1 MVFCWCL
8 SLCTPCLQTVPL
20 SAMFA
25 AVEREKA
32 RLRIAEYS
40 LSQTSLEQ
48 IFNSFAA
55 KQTMEV
61 GVARGIVAAHA

>member
-1 MVFCWCL
+1 
-8 SLCTPCLQTVPL
+8 
-20 SAMFA
+20 MFGVIENA
-25 AVEREKA
+25 KST
-32 RLRIAEYS
+32 LHIAEYS

-61 GVARGIVAAHA
+61 GVARGMKSVHA